1 MVTVAARETG
11 VILWANPQRGV
22 AVIWCAD
29 QQRLAYHASGASM
42 DEVATLAAGDLVSFT
57 SRLAKG
63 LRLAEGLTV
72 IQRAWHPE
80 LVEALRK
87 SPEKTESARPR
98 RRAPYLRAL

>member
-1 MVTVAARETG
+1 MVTGAARETG

-29 QQRLAYHASGASM
+29 QQRLAYHAPGALTA
-42 DEVATLAAGDLVSFT
+42 DLATLAAGDLVSFT

-87 SPEKTESARPR
+87 SPEKSQTARPR
-98 RRAPYLRAL
+98 RRAPYLRAI